1 MKKDPASTKFWLELT
16 GLTTLL
22 YVSVLGGRPIAYG
35 RNASLVKTADPY
47 STLVLS
53 PLMMEVFRLQVILIC
68 HPVGQE
74 RDYRFTNR
82 APYAWSAATTNFV
95 KQKKI

>member
-1 MKKDPASTKFWLELT
+1 
-16 GLTTLL
+16 
-22 YVSVLGGRPIAYG
+22 LGGRPIAYG

-53 PLMMEVFRLQVILIC
+53 PFDDGGIPAASYPNL

-74 RDYRFTNR
+74 RDYRFTKGLLMLGVR
-82 APYAWSAATTNFV
+82 
-95 KQKKI
+95 QQQIL